1 MEVISEPKVEVNID
15 ELAKLVFDEA
25 IEVIGGLKKLVEY
38 RNLTWLP
45 SLAEA
50 AYVIVMKNEAAMTN
64 QQIAE
69 RLGLTE
75 QTVANILRADEKE
88 IEKFIKGETEELDT
102 HKAGALAKVA
112 YKRVKAKGL
121 EEVVHIDSKSA
132 EVVGVLWAYQVLR
145 SIRGLDF
152 PVEKEDLK
160 GKLEG
165 IEVHGK
171 NVEEL
176 LEKIEYPVK
185 TPAELLHKLK
195 EAAKE

>member
-1 MEVISEPKVEVNID
+1 MEVINEPKVEVDIN

-50 AYVIVMKNEAAMTN
+50 SYVVVMKNEAAMTN
-64 QQIAE
+64 QQIAKK
-69 RLGLTE
+69 LGLSE

-88 IEKFIKGETEELDT
+88 IEKFVKSETEELDT

-112 YKRVKAKGL
+112 YKRVKAKGM
-121 EEVVHIDSKSA
+121 EEVVYIDSKVA
-132 EVVGVLWAYQVLR
+132 EVFDALWVYQVLR
-145 SIRGLDF
+145 AIKGLDF
-152 PVEKEDLK
+152 PVEKDVLK

-171 NVEEL
+171 NAEKL

-185 TPAELLHKLK
+185 TPTELLHKLK